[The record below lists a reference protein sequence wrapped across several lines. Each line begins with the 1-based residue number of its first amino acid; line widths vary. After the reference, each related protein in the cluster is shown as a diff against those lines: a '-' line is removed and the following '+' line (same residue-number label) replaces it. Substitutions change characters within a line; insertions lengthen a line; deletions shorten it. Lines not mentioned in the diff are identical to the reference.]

1 MIFAH
6 GPAQGFKIIQVHTS
20 GPRMTYRVSL
30 GLAILFPGGAERRK
44 FERGTFLGTTLSNMD
59 LIESGVVV

>member
-1 MIFAH
+1 
-6 GPAQGFKIIQVHTS
+6 
-20 GPRMTYRVSL
+20 MTYRVSL